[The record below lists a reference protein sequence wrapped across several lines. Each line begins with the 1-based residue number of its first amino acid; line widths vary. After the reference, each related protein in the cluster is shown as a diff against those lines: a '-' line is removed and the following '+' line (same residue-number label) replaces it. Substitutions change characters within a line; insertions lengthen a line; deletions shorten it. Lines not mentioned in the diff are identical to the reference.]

1 MLLTD
6 TSRTTAI
13 NQQFMV
19 TFWYPAVAQA
29 GVLPAK
35 YVEPQ
40 VVDCEFTIYGYRG
53 GNFAAKLRRF
63 SHTRCQT
70 RRWRPI

>member
-1 MLLTD
+1 MLLTN
-6 TSRTTAI
+6 TNAPG
-13 NQQFMV
+13 NNAKFMV

-40 VVDCEFTIYGYRG
+40 V
-53 GNFAAKLRRF
+53 ALR
-63 SHTRCQT
+63 
-70 RRWRPI
+70 